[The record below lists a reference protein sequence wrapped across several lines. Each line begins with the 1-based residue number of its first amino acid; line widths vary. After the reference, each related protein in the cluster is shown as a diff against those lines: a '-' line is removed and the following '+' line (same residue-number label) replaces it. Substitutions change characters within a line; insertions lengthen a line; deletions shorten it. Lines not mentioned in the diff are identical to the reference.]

1 MMKRHYNDNLS
12 ATEMVIVCN
21 LIELSVNFIIQSV
34 TMNTFLVPK
43 FWVATEKNLKEK
55 ILTDQD

>member
-1 MMKRHYNDNLS
+1 MKRHYNDNLS

-21 LIELSVNFIIQSV
+21 LIELSMNFIIQSV
-34 TMNTFLVPK
+34 TMNIFLVPK